1 MSIRRSITRRYLPD
15 VGKLAPD
22 ANSNFIHQTLARAL
36 EGVGPLPAAS
46 VAADKQLA
54 EQGGDVEAAIHEV
67 IENHVRLSAGQGFV
81 TNVGGLVTMAA
92 TIPANIAGLAVLQC
106 RMVAGIA
113 HLRGYDLTDRRVRNA
128 VLLCVLGEETVTG
141 LVQRRKLPGNPMTV
155 ATAPTYDPTMD
166 KLVAAEL
173 TSALVSRVVGKRAA
187 STVVRRI
194 PLAGGVW
201 GAGADA
207 YATWQIGRYA
217 EKQFALRP
225 RATA

>member
-22 ANSNFIHQTLARAL
+22 ANSSFVHQTLARAL
-36 EGVGPLPAAS
+36 NGVGPLPAAS
-46 VAADKQLA
+46 SAADKQLA
-54 EQGGDVEAAIHEV
+54 EQDGDVEAAIREV

-81 TNVGGLVTMAA
+81 TNVGGVVTMAA
-92 TIPANIAGLAVLQC
+92 TVPANIAGLAVLQC

-113 HLRGYDLTDRRVRNA
+113 HLRGYDLEDKRVRNA
-128 VLLCVLGEETVTG
+128 LLLCVLGEETVTG

-155 ATAPTYDPTMD
+155 ATAPAYDPTMD
-166 KLVAAEL
+166 KLVAAEV
-173 TSALVSRVVGKRAA
+173 TSALVGRVVGKRAA
-187 STVVRRI
+187 SAVVRRI

-201 GAGADA
+201 GASADA

-217 EKQFALRP
+217 ERQFASRP
-225 RATA
+225 RPTG

>member
-22 ANSNFIHQTLARAL
+22 ANSNFVHQTLARAL
-36 EGVGPLPAAS
+36 NGIGPLPAAAA
-46 VAADKQLA
+46 AADKQLA
-54 EQGGDVEAAIHEV
+54 EQNGDVEDAIHEV
-67 IENHVRLSAGQGFV
+67 IENHVRLSAGQGFL

-92 TIPANIAGLAVLQC
+92 TIPANIGGLAVLQC

-113 HLRGYDLTDRRVRNA
+113 HLRGYDLDDRRVRNA

-141 LVQRRKLPGNPMTV
+141 LVQRRKLPGSPMTV

-166 KLVAAEL
+166 TLVAAEL
-173 TSALVSRVVGKRAA
+173 TSALVGRVVGKRAA

-201 GAGADA
+201 GASADA

-217 EKQFALRP
+217 ERQFAQRP
-225 RATA
+225 RTTA